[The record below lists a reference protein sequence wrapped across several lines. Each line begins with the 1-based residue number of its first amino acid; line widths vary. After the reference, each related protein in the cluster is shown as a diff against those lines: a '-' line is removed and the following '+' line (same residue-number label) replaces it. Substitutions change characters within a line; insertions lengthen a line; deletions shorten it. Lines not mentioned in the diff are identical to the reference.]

1 MGQNGANE
9 QETRDQSRGNGVVAA
24 KPCRCWFNR
33 CGALTLTNAIDPMV
47 SNGNRSEAGEAFR
60 HYRLQDRDRQLLAML
75 AMCRYLSTEQIR
87 RLCFMGRTETPAD
100 KRLRQLAGIGK
111 YGFPNPFV
119 ERSVY
124 RNFAGQLIPVWRP
137 TTSGYVVAAAI
148 VETTTQPPRGAEI
161 RPQFMD
167 HTLLLNELF
176 VGLAEA
182 PLKKALATRV
192 AEIPRRRHRSAA
204 DGLYA
209 NAKTLAFN
217 WIACDSV
224 RLPWREYSHGNR
236 LDRIIQPDAVLE
248 LPKLR
253 SRLFLECETGS
264 HTIVP
269 RGFHKPGSTLS
280 KAQRYEGFICDL
292 VDNESKTTFYERL
305 YPDGF
310 APQVLFLVSNP
321 GRADSINHALT
332 EWAAQRRAQWKLPRA
347 LTIFDAVRDI
357 LTALGQWA
365 PELERAHDVKVSRDR
380 SLGGREVKALCVFFD
395 DAVGTLK
402 KLRAEARARN
412 EIPPPYPQTLEE
424 VRSILVQLWKNTN
437 AVT

>member
-1 MGQNGANE
+1 
-9 QETRDQSRGNGVVAA
+9 V
-24 KPCRCWFNR
+24 
-33 CGALTLTNAIDPMV
+33 LTVMNAIDQIMADADTSKV
-47 SNGNRSEAGEAFR
+47 EAFR
-60 HYRLQDRDRQLLAML
+60 SYRLQDRDRQLLTML
-75 AMCRYLSTEQIR
+75 AMCRHLSREQIR
-87 RLCFMGRTETPAD
+87 RLCFAGRTATPAD

-119 ERSVY
+119 ERTVY
-124 RNFAGQLIPVWRP
+124 RNYSGELIPVWKP
-137 TTSGYVVAAAI
+137 TASGYAVAATL
-148 VETTTQPPRGAEI
+148 VETITQPPPAAEI

-167 HTLLLNELF
+167 HALLLNELF
-176 VGLAEA
+176 VGLVEA
-182 PLKKALATRV
+182 PLKKALANRT

-209 NAKTLAFN
+209 NAKALPFK

-224 RLPWREYSHGNR
+224 RLPWKEYRDGNR

-248 LPKLR
+248 LPTLR
-253 SRLFLECETGS
+253 KRLFLECETGS

-280 KAQRYEGFICDL
+280 KAQRYECFICDL
-292 VDNESKTTFYERL
+292 VDIESKTTFYARL

-310 APQVLFLVSNP
+310 AQQVLFLVSNP
-321 GRADSINHALT
+321 GRADSITRAVT

-347 LTIFDAVRDI
+347 LTISDAVREI

-365 PELERAHDVKVSRDR
+365 PELESTHAVKAARDP
-380 SLGGREVKALCVFFD
+380 SLGGREVNALCNFFE
-395 DAVGTLK
+395 DAVRTLK
-402 KLRAEARARN
+402 RLRAEARASN

-424 VRSILVQLWKNTN
+424 VRGILAQLWRN
-437 AVT
+437 ANAAT